1 MKTFKKLLFG
11 FLLISLLVIATAST
25 WLYSKVD
32 SALPILD
39 GKKTVF
45 GLKKSAII
53 ERDEQGIATI
63 KAQNRNDIAVAL
75 GFVHAQERFF
85 QMDLLRRNSAGELA
99 SLFGPLALDYDKSIR
114 RHRFRDRAK
123 VIVAQLPKK
132 QHELIKA
139 YTRGV
144 NQGLKYLNSS
154 PFEYLLLQQE
164 PVQWS
169 EEDSILTIF
178 SMYIDLQYHDGRR
191 ERTLGLMKAV
201 LSGDVYAFLDPK
213 GSIWDAAIDNSHY
226 PQAPMPLNAWPSA
239 SSFNAIPKD
248 NRYIKATALA
258 DSNENK
264 YQGDH
269 LPGSNSWAVSGALS
283 TTGSAIIANDMHLG
297 IRVPNTWFRAS
308 FEYPQSQT
316 DNSKAVGSNTV
327 IEQIKV
333 TGATLPGT
341 PNMVIGSNGNIAWG
355 FTNSYGDYSDVILL
369 TTNADNSQ
377 YLTPSGFQDFIL
389 HKQVI
394 AIKDQKA
401 QEITVTDTI
410 WGPVIGKNH
419 QGQLLAYRWVAHDKE
434 AINFTATELEQAKT
448 VERAFDIAARTG
460 IPSQNMLIADNN
472 GDIGWTIMGPIPNK
486 KGNIGE
492 TPQSW
497 DSGENSWQGYLTPEQ
512 YPQIKN
518 PENQRLWT
526 ANSRVVG
533 GDMVEKLGNGG
544 YALGA
549 RSQQIRNNLLIQEK
563 FDEQALLKIGL
574 DDEAVFLQRWQQFIL
589 ETVLTKKVLAQEE
602 NFVQVKNLLENTDEL
617 RASVDSVA
625 YRLVRNFRINLRDNV
640 FFELKSSLH
649 NIDKAFNFKAIRHQI
664 EVPLWQLINEQPEN
678 YMMLGENSWQDV
690 FTKALEL
697 TVADMSINQ
706 PLTAATWGQQN
717 SSAIKHPLSS
727 ALPLL
732 DHWLDMPT
740 KALAGDSYMPR
751 VQGNA
756 FGASERMV
764 VSPGYEENGIFH
776 MPTSQAG
783 HPWSPYY
790 GMGHSDW
797 EHGVPSPFLPG
808 KTYYKLTL
816 LSY

>member
-25 WLYSKVD
+25 WLYSKID

-45 GLKKSAII
+45 GLKKSATI

-114 RHRFRDRAK
+114 RHRFRDRAR
-123 VIVAQLPKK
+123 VIVAQLPNK
-132 QHELIKA
+132 QLELIKA

-144 NQGLKYLNSS
+144 NQGLKYLKSS

-213 GSIWDAAIDNSHY
+213 GSIWDAAIDDSHY
-226 PQAPMPLNAWPSA
+226 PQAAMPLNAWPSA
-239 SSFNAIPKD
+239 SSSNTDYKD
-248 NRYIKATALA
+248 NKYNKATVLA

-308 FEYPQSQT
+308 FEYPLSQT
-316 DNSKAVGSNTV
+316 DNAKAVGSNTI

-369 TTNADNSQ
+369 ATNADNSQ
-377 YLTPSGFQDFIL
+377 YLTPAGFKKFTL
-389 HKQVI
+389 HKQII

-434 AINFTATELEQAKT
+434 AINLTATELEQAKT
-448 VERAFDIAARTG
+448 VEQAFDIAARSG
-460 IPSQNMLIADNN
+460 IPSQNMLVADKS
-472 GDIGWTIMGPIPNK
+472 GAIGWTIMGPIPAK
-486 KGNIGE
+486 KGDIGE
-492 TPQSW
+492 TPQPW
-497 DSGENSWQGYLTPEQ
+497 DSGENSWQGYLTPAQ
-512 YPQIKN
+512 YPHIKN

-533 GDMVEKLGNGG
+533 GDMIKKLGNGG

-549 RSQQIRNNLLIQEK
+549 RSKQIRDDLLAQEK

-574 DDEAVFLQRWQQFIL
+574 DDEAIFLQRWQQFIL
-589 ETVLTKKVLAQEE
+589 ETVLTKQVLAQEE
-602 NFVQVKNLLENTDEL
+602 NFMQVKTLLEKSKEL
-617 RASVDSVA
+617 RASVDSVS
-625 YRLVRNFRINLRDNV
+625 YRLVRNFRINLRDSV
-640 FFELKSSLH
+640 FFELKESLK
-649 NIDKAFNFKAIRHQI
+649 NIDDAFNFKSIRHQI

-678 YMMLGENSWQDV
+678 FMMLGENSWQDV
-690 FTKALEL
+690 FTKALAL

-706 PLTAATWGQQN
+706 PFDTATWGQQN

-727 ALPLL
+727 ALPFLNY
-732 DHWLDMPT
+732 WLDMPS

-751 VQGNA
+751 VQGNN

-776 MPTSQAG
+776 MPTSQSG

-797 EHGVPSPFLPG
+797 EQGVASPFLPG
-808 KTYYKLTL
+808 KTQYKLTL

>member
-25 WLYSKVD
+25 WLYSKID

-45 GLKKSAII
+45 GLKKSAVI

-85 QMDLLRRNSAGELA
+85 QMDLLRRKSAGELA

-114 RHRFRDRAK
+114 RHRFRDRAR

-132 QHELIKA
+132 QLELIKA

-144 NQGLKYLNSS
+144 NQGLKYLKSS
-154 PFEYLLLQQE
+154 PFEYLLLQQD

-213 GSIWDAAIDNSHY
+213 GSIWDAAIDDSHY
-226 PQAPMPLNAWPSA
+226 PQAAMPLNAWPSA
-239 SSFNAIPKD
+239 SSSNTDYKD
-248 NRYIKATALA
+248 NKYNKATVLA

-269 LPGSNSWAVSGALS
+269 FPGSNSWAVSGALS
-283 TTGSAIIANDMHLG
+283 STGSAIIANDMHLG

-308 FEYPQSQT
+308 FEYPL
-316 DNSKAVGSNTV
+316 SKTNHSKTK

-377 YLTPSGFQDFIL
+377 YLTPAGFKKFTL
-389 HKQVI
+389 HKQII

-434 AINFTATELEQAKT
+434 AINLTATELEQAKT
-448 VERAFDIAARTG
+448 VEQAFDIAARSG
-460 IPSQNMLIADNN
+460 IPSQNMLVADKS
-472 GDIGWTIMGPIPNK
+472 GTIGWTIMGPIPAK
-486 KGNIGE
+486 KGDIGE
-492 TPQSW
+492 TPQPW
-497 DSGENSWQGYLTPEQ
+497 DSGENSWQGYLTPAQ
-512 YPQIKN
+512 YPHIKN

-533 GDMVEKLGNGG
+533 GDMIKKLGNGG

-549 RSQQIRNNLLIQEK
+549 RSKQIRDDLLAQEK

-574 DDEAVFLQRWQQFIL
+574 DDEAIFLQRWQQFIL
-589 ETVLTKKVLAQEE
+589 ETVLTKQVLAQEE
-602 NFVQVKNLLENTDEL
+602 NFMQVKTLLEKSKEL
-617 RASVDSVA
+617 RASVDSVS
-625 YRLVRNFRINLRDNV
+625 YRLVRNFRINLRDSV
-640 FFELKSSLH
+640 FFELKESLK
-649 NIDKAFNFKAIRHQI
+649 NIDDAFNFKSIRHQI

-678 YMMLGENSWQDV
+678 FMMLGENSWQDV
-690 FTKALEL
+690 FTKALAL

-706 PLTAATWGQQN
+706 PFDTATWGQQN

-727 ALPLL
+727 ALPFLNY
-732 DHWLDMPT
+732 WLDMPS

-751 VQGNA
+751 VQGNN

-764 VSPGYEENGIFH
+764 VSPGYEEKGIFH
-776 MPTSQAG
+776 MPTSQSG

-797 EHGVPSPFLPG
+797 EQGVASPFLPG
-808 KTYYKLTL
+808 KTQYKLTL